1 MGNIVSIQREEAQ
14 RHRSS
19 LESARR
25 NTYPDRISSA
35 IPSSSRHRTPTP
47 DSTLSGETASRRRSD
62 VYGTSTRRVSSQTVQ
77 SQTEVHRRAGTDE
90 IIFEQEERPLANIED
105 LRMGDAPITHIA
117 ATPVDRQSSTVSR
130 LGSRFLPNSVMRGL
144 QSSGEETPAEGRA
157 HRIGLQGRLTRAAER
172 RMSGSANGR
181 FSLRETL
188 RTRHSARSDIR
199 RQSMRGPFPPDAL
212 LQDSTAIPEFSAV
225 ARPAPDP
232 EIDSNAIPSWRQR
245 ARNARQSLSLPPLSQ
260 IFNRSPES
268 STSSLSH
275 LNSDVGP
282 LGLHP
287 SNTSDHILPPLST
300 MDHTLD
306 LDSNGHDLVRSTTL
320 DTDGGNIGGSTA
332 SAGASNSSTS
342 GLRRFPHSLR
352 SRSTRIIRPR
362 EQPPLAQVLHLA
374 ASAIAAQLSG
384 HGGSSM
390 SNMQPL
396 AGNGFDGTIQSFVQT
411 LQQAASAQ
419 ARGNGDHN
427 EADDGH
433 LPPVN
438 FLRVFSFPNSETGNG
453 TNNPID
459 GDSSNPNNGLASDRM
474 DLDQGNPDDRTVT
487 LVLVGVR
494 SMPHGEGT
502 TGDDRNP
509 AGTSLDAL
517 LNLPFLPPSN
527 LLRNG
532 SSGALLRRS
541 DNRTRF
547 SSRRNSMSNFSSFP
561 QQYDSQRH
569 HRTRSSATRSTTDTM
584 PLATPQSTLPTVLS
598 DSPRGPSPPPST
610 PAAMSSGQSTP
621 IRRPSS
627 ASAMQPP
634 TLPDLSEDP
643 STSNPREATSADSSH
658 YRRRSDSEFARRP
671 ELSSGATRRNGVV
684 EPDTNTTPSGG
695 RSWLIYVVGT
705 NVSPDHPAFTMP
717 SLFTD
722 NPSYEDMQLLSSM
735 LGPVKPPVATQSD
748 VVSSGGLYRLVVNG
762 SSLVAQ
768 PQSGDL
774 QPITMQIGERC
785 LICLCDYEGV
795 EEVRQLNKCKHVYHR
810 ECIDEWLTTGR
821 NSCPLCRGQGVDE
834 KSSDNQEP
842 TTTASS
848 VA

>member
-1 MGNIVSIQREEAQ
+1 
-14 RHRSS
+14 
-19 LESARR
+19 
-25 NTYPDRISSA
+25 
-35 IPSSSRHRTPTP
+35 
-47 DSTLSGETASRRRSD
+47 
-62 VYGTSTRRVSSQTVQ
+62 
-77 SQTEVHRRAGTDE
+77 
-90 IIFEQEERPLANIED
+90 
-105 LRMGDAPITHIA
+105 
-117 ATPVDRQSSTVSR
+117 
-130 LGSRFLPNSVMRGL
+130 
-144 QSSGEETPAEGRA
+144 
-157 HRIGLQGRLTRAAER
+157 
-172 RMSGSANGR
+172 
-181 FSLRETL
+181 
-188 RTRHSARSDIR
+188 
-199 RQSMRGPFPPDAL
+199 
-212 LQDSTAIPEFSAV
+212 
-225 ARPAPDP
+225 
-232 EIDSNAIPSWRQR
+232 
-245 ARNARQSLSLPPLSQ
+245 
-260 IFNRSPES
+260 
-268 STSSLSH
+268 
-275 LNSDVGP
+275 
-282 LGLHP
+282 
-287 SNTSDHILPPLST
+287 

-532 SSGALLRRS
+532 SSGALLR
-541 DNRTRF
+541 
-547 SSRRNSMSNFSSFP
+547 
-561 QQYDSQRH
+561 
-569 HRTRSSATRSTTDTM
+569 
-584 PLATPQSTLPTVLS
+584 
-598 DSPRGPSPPPST
+598 SPRGPSPPPST